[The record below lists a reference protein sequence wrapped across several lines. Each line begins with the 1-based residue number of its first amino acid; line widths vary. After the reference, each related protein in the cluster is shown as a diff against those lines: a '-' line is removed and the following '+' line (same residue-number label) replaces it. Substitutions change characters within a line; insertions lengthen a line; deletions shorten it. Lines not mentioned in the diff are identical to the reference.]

1 MAFYDKWFNK
11 KINEAISAFANKET
25 SQSSKG
31 SPGGE
36 GIEDLAMLDQGY
48 GQIGTLS
55 LNRFYNRYINKIYQN
70 EYQKI
75 IEYRRMSESPE
86 ISDVLEDAVN
96 EATQTDETDTNV
108 ITLSIKDEKLEKN
121 ENIKRILYKEFEE
134 LFYNRI
140 NISNKI
146 WDYFRSFLVDGR
158 LYYERILSTP
168 QKDGIKNIKKLPA
181 ETMDMEYDLMNG
193 KVTVFY
199 QYLSPNIKRPQ
210 NRQIAEQDKH
220 KIIIFEPAQI
230 GYINYGVYGTSR
242 YDIYGYLEKVKVP
255 YNQLKLLETSVI
267 IYRIV
272 RSPERL
278 VFKIDTGAMPRD
290 KAFKFA
296 EKVKAKFIK
305 KQSYDPTTGK
315 LTAEPEVLSI
325 LENFF
330 IPVSSEGRGSSIDTI
345 GGNAKGFTE
354 LDDVY
359 YFAKKMYLALKY
371 PMSRIEAASQGQSAN
386 VIFGGGNAN
395 QITRDEI
402 KWAKFLERQQT
413 LFCNEFRD
421 LFLLHLDFR
430 GLKQQYNLNI
440 NSFQIKMTPPS
451 HYRKSMEQSFL
462 ELSFNNYNA
471 LSNNAEFSKYFLIKR
486 YLGWTDDD
494 LKANKEGF
502 KMDKKLMLT
511 TNDAFTQGM
520 GGETGGEGEYGGE
533 EEMTDEDLQE
543 EG

>member
-1 MAFYDKWFNK
+1 MAFYNKWFDK
-11 KINEAISAFANKET
+11 KINEAIAAFANKET
-25 SQSSKG
+25 SQSAKG

-86 ISDVLEDAVN
+86 ISDVIEDAVN

-121 ENIKRILYKEFEE
+121 ENIKKTLYKEFEE

-140 NISNKI
+140 NINNKL

-158 LYYERILSTP
+158 LYYERILSSP

-181 ETMDMEYDLMNG
+181 ETMDMEYDMMNG
-193 KVTVFY
+193 KITVFY

-220 KIIIFEPAQI
+220 KIIIFEPSQI

-278 VFKIDTGAMPRD
+278 VFKIDTGSMPRD

-296 EKVKAKFIK
+296 EKVKSKFIK

-371 PMSRIEAASQGQSAN
+371 PMSRIEAASQGQSGN
-386 VIFGGGNAN
+386 IIFGGGNAN

-402 KWAKFLERQQT
+402 KWAKFLERQQI

-430 GLKQQYNLNI
+430 GIKQQYGLNI

-511 TNDAFTQGM
+511 TNDAFNQGM
-520 GGETGGEGEYGGE
+520 GGEGGAEGEYSGE
-533 EEMTDEDLQE
+533 EEMTEEDLAEQ
-543 EG
+543 